1 MTRFLNGINRDMT
14 NVVVVELRHYLEIK
28 DIMHM
33 AIKVKKILKRKG
45 CARLG
50 GYLKPSQGWKL
61 NFKREA
67 NKQTKPITIPK
78 VVELLYVKKQVA
90 TIEEKQRN
98 IT

>member
-14 NVVVVELRHYLEIK
+14 IVGVVELRHYLEIK

-50 GYLKPSQGWKL
+50 GYLKPSQG
-61 NFKREA
+61 
-67 NKQTKPITIPK
+67 
-78 VVELLYVKKQVA
+78 
-90 TIEEKQRN
+90 
-98 IT
+98 